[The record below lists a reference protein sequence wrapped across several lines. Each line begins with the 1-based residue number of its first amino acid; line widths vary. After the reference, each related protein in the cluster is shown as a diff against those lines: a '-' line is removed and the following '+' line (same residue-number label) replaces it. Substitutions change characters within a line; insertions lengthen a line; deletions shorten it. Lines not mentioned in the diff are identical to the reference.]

1 MCGTGWLVEAAKE
14 GQHESSSVLV
24 AESAVQNE
32 IAGRVQS
39 NQTVENVSKS
49 PEYGLFVWS
58 QFCYVE
64 YLFVDQGGGRWQL
77 TKDEHDDDGD
87 KCARDFKFAC
97 SVLIILFSL
106 LLLSSHSS
114 VKMFTLSE

>member
-1 MCGTGWLVEAAKE
+1 MCGTGWLMVEAAKE

-49 PEYGLFVWS
+49 PEDGLFVWS
-58 QFCYVE
+58 QFRYVE
-64 YLFVDQGGGRWQL
+64 YLVDQGGGRGQL
-77 TKDEHDDDGD
+77 ANDDDD
-87 KCARDFKFAC
+87 DDDDD
-97 SVLIILFSL
+97 VLVILSSPVVALFSS
-106 LLLSSHSS
+106 LS
-114 VKMFTLSE
+114 FF

>member
-39 NQTVENVSKS
+39 N
-49 PEYGLFVWS
+49 
-58 QFCYVE
+58 
-64 YLFVDQGGGRWQL
+64 
-77 TKDEHDDDGD
+77 
-87 KCARDFKFAC
+87 
-97 SVLIILFSL
+97 
-106 LLLSSHSS
+106 
-114 VKMFTLSE
+114 

>member
-49 PEYGLFVWS
+49 PENGIFVWS

-64 YLFVDQGGGRWQL
+64 YLVDQGGGRGQL
-77 TKDEHDDDGD
+77 ANDEHDNDGD
-87 KCARDFKFAC
+87 ECARDFQFAC
-97 SVLIILFSL
+97 SCLLFPL
-106 LLLSSHSS
+106 RDILLSSHSS
-114 VKMFTLSE
+114 VEMLTLAE